1 MLRRA
6 YEFVILFKEYLV
18 FGVLLAFCAVLLA
31 QNDDAQIRTIRS
43 VAVVAVGSLQDVFG
57 VIPHYFDLRRE
68 NQVLRELN
76 LTLADE
82 VSRLRE
88 ARLENVRLR
97 GLLGLKEEKRSGVV
111 AANVI
116 GKNLALLRNTVT
128 LDVGERNGVRVN
140 MPIVT
145 EDGLAGKVVATSGGY
160 AVAQILFN
168 KEIRVSAKIERSRVD
183 GIIRWD
189 GGSLLALTDVA
200 KTLDVRTGDVVMTSE
215 YSTFFPAGVRI
226 GLVTSARGSEGSL
239 FQTVDVR
246 PAVDFTRLEEVF
258 VLTTTPDSERV
269 ALERRARGE

>member
-1 MLRRA
+1 MLRRV
-6 YEFVILFKEYLV
+6 YEFLILFRDYLV
-18 FGVLLAFCAVLLA
+18 FGVLLAACAALLA

-43 VAVVAVGSLQDVFG
+43 VAVVAVGSVQDLLG

-68 NQVLRELN
+68 NQVLREQN
-76 LTLADE
+76 LSLADE

-88 ARLENVRLR
+88 ARLENVRLHGMLR
-97 GLLGLKEEKRSGVV
+97 LKEDKHTAVV

-128 LDVGERNGVRVN
+128 LDVGEANGVRVN

-145 EDGLAGKVVATSGGY
+145 EDGLAGKVTAVSGAY

-168 KEIRVSAKIERSRVD
+168 REIRVSAKIERSRVD

-189 GGSLLALTDVA
+189 GGPLLTMADVA
-200 KTLDVRTGDVVMTSE
+200 KTLDVRTGDVVITSE
-215 YSTFFPAGVRI
+215 YSTFFPAGIRI
-226 GLVTSARGSEGSL
+226 GLVTAAHRSEGSL
-239 FQTVDVR
+239 FQTVEVR

-258 VLTTTPDSERV
+258 VLATTPDSERV
-269 ALERRARGE
+269 ALERRARE

>member
-1 MLRRA
+1 MLRRV
-6 YEFVILFKEYLV
+6 YEFLILFRDYLV
-18 FGVLLAFCAVLLA
+18 FGVLLAACAALLA

-43 VAVVAVGSLQDVFG
+43 VAVVAGGSVQDLLG

-68 NQVLRELN
+68 NQVLREQN
-76 LTLADE
+76 LSLADE

-88 ARLENVRLR
+88 ARLENVRLHGMLR
-97 GLLGLKEEKRSGVV
+97 LKEDKHTAVV

-128 LDVGERNGVRVN
+128 LDVGEANGVRVN

-145 EDGLAGKVVATSGGY
+145 EDGLAGKVTAVSGAY

-168 KEIRVSAKIERSRVD
+168 REIRVSAKIERSRVD

-189 GGSLLALTDVA
+189 GGPLLTMADVA
-200 KTLDVRTGDVVMTSE
+200 KTLDVRTGDVVITSE
-215 YSTFFPAGVRI
+215 YSTFFPAGIRI
-226 GLVTSARGSEGSL
+226 GLVTAAHRSEGSL
-239 FQTVDVR
+239 FQTVEVR

-258 VLTTTPDSERV
+258 VLTATPDSERV
-269 ALERRARGE
+269 ALERRARE

>member
-6 YEFVILFKEYLV
+6 YEFVVLFKEYLV
-18 FGVLLAFCAVLLA
+18 FGVLLAVCALLLA
-31 QNDDAQIRTIRS
+31 LNDNAQIRTIRS
-43 VAVVAVGSLQDVFG
+43 VAVVAVGSMQEILG

-88 ARLENVRLR
+88 ARLENVRLH
-97 GLLGLKEEKRSGVV
+97 GMLGLKEDKRAAVV

-128 LDVGERNGVRVN
+128 LDAGASSGVRVN
-140 MPIVT
+140 MPILT
-145 EDGLAGKVVATSGGY
+145 EDGLAGKVVATSGAY

-168 KEIRVSAKIERSRVD
+168 REIRVSAKTERSRVD

-189 GGSLLALTDVA
+189 GGPLLTMADVA
-200 KTLDVRTGDVVMTSE
+200 KTLDVRPGDVVITSE
-215 YSTFFPAGVRI
+215 YSTYFPAGIRI
-226 GLVTSARGSEGSL
+226 GVVTAAHGSEGSL
-239 FQTVDVR
+239 FQTVEVR

-269 ALERRARGE
+269 ALERRARE